1 MLNLLTASTSRVQK
15 RAYCPTPFM
24 SLPGE
29 NHFLPQYAGYD
40 LSWSSICEHS
50 HENKK
55 SRLLNPTSLV
65 PLLRFGHML
74 VSSHPQID
82 CVNQF
87 STGNQEN
94 VAPFTNYTHQNIKRP
109 RFMADKPDQYVQAFC
124 SSTKPYVSSSN
135 SSEDLKLSSNVPW
148 SSDPYPL
155 DYICEK
161 NLLNTSF
168 SSCFGSIKTPGTST
182 IIVSKLPQSVC
193 VMFPNTDTTQIS
205 YSGCNSYASVSAH
218 TSCSATVQATEN
230 SSLPFTHS
238 STNSSRDSKNIS
250 QDEEGTQN
258 NLKASVFKH
267 EPRKRKSRNYSSTVM
282 VEVNTTGQ
290 TNSSFFHS
298 NENIITKGD
307 AKSTLNSDQEYQSSS
322 CATTVPIQLTN
333 ASGVTPSTM
342 CEQLSYPFSHN
353 VITHTSSSVSSRP
366 KCSINHAPL
375 SSNAVRRSMSTSRR
389 PILPNHLRKYPNTL
403 LLNTRLGFKSVC
415 NTAAIQSIH
424 HIRSDLKPIPCH
436 DRPPFTQYHRQN
448 VSSAINESSNRKR
461 KSTSTRENKPSILK
475 PFIIASKT
483 GSVVTSS
490 NTGVITPSFKIDA
503 LPSYIIANFIPTNL
517 AYVNTVYYSSPEE
530 DFLWKSQFFG
540 KKNAQQLIYTLIY
553 LFAKSLHLRNSHQ
566 LHQLRFGLNSQL
578 KVVYFNDNNDDE
590 INNNKIKSDT
600 SYLTLKDDPM
610 MSSNKCI
617 NHKSGN
623 SSLIYRPDSSCSL
636 LTKTSIT
643 SMSPSSALS
652 SSPPPRTTVTNVS
665 SQKNYS
671 YFDYL
676 DENTPRDYTVKQ
688 NAKLQNK
695 ISRCSSISFPRSDTN
710 EQQLMTT
717 TTSSEIN
724 FIFDHNSVNNHERCI
739 VCYHEFYVFKRL
751 SSIGQSLKNN
761 YFLTWK
767 TNCTTENSWFNCRP
781 IEPAQLATILR
792 KIESTLAYTA
802 VRIKQRKQYKINSL
816 PLELGSSQDLITK
829 STSSRLSSVK
839 NNLQQIK
846 RLDNSCYSNSG
857 NSPLNL
863 VTRKYK
869 NQTDTGV
876 NVRIFKTSG
885 YQQSNFQINIAH
897 PTCLDY
903 WPELT
908 ERARQSPWQC
918 SDCKT
923 CTVCNNSEYRSDLII
938 CDACDKGFHIE
949 CHRPKLEE
957 SIDRSLPWVCAS
969 CQDEGY
975 RVAIG
980 TLPSGNNNQNYSS
993 PNKTKESNDDLMKT
1007 PLKEINSS
1015 YEYIKT
1021 ESKQEINESGV
1032 EENIIKSVESSPHST
1047 VGQHL
1052 TTTTSNTICNENFP
1066 ADINSTGH
1074 SSVVLTPTKTCC
1086 STSPKLNE
1094 SNNSNN
1100 NSTNISTN
1108 NNSTTCGINS
1118 VQLDGECLHENKS
1131 STSIQED
1138 ATDNDKKTSPISS
1151 NSTSDLH
1158 LKSCLEDNNNNN
1170 NDTSNIKEIKNEIE
1184 NISESNMIINGEN
1197 QEIPSNNNRPTDVS
1211 IWSVDH
1217 VQQWLLEEGF
1227 PREAEAFYQ
1236 QEIDGTCLL
1245 LMKRMDVL
1253 TELGIKLGPA
1263 VKIYERIKRFQSQ
1276 CGSPT

>member
-1 MLNLLTASTSRVQK
+1 
-15 RAYCPTPFM
+15 
-24 SLPGE
+24 
-29 NHFLPQYAGYD
+29 
-40 LSWSSICEHS
+40 
-50 HENKK
+50 
-55 SRLLNPTSLV
+55 
-65 PLLRFGHML
+65 
-74 VSSHPQID
+74 
-82 CVNQF
+82 
-87 STGNQEN
+87 
-94 VAPFTNYTHQNIKRP
+94 
-109 RFMADKPDQYVQAFC
+109 
-124 SSTKPYVSSSN
+124 
-135 SSEDLKLSSNVPW
+135 
-148 SSDPYPL
+148 
-155 DYICEK
+155 
-161 NLLNTSF
+161 
-168 SSCFGSIKTPGTST
+168 
-182 IIVSKLPQSVC
+182 
-193 VMFPNTDTTQIS
+193 
-205 YSGCNSYASVSAH
+205 
-218 TSCSATVQATEN
+218 
-230 SSLPFTHS
+230 
-238 STNSSRDSKNIS
+238 
-250 QDEEGTQN
+250 
-258 NLKASVFKH
+258 
-267 EPRKRKSRNYSSTVM
+267 
-282 VEVNTTGQ
+282 
-290 TNSSFFHS
+290 
-298 NENIITKGD
+298 
-307 AKSTLNSDQEYQSSS
+307 
-322 CATTVPIQLTN
+322 
-333 ASGVTPSTM
+333 
-342 CEQLSYPFSHN
+342 
-353 VITHTSSSVSSRP
+353 
-366 KCSINHAPL
+366 
-375 SSNAVRRSMSTSRR
+375 
-389 PILPNHLRKYPNTL
+389 
-403 LLNTRLGFKSVC
+403 
-415 NTAAIQSIH
+415 
-424 HIRSDLKPIPCH
+424 
-436 DRPPFTQYHRQN
+436 
-448 VSSAINESSNRKR
+448 
-461 KSTSTRENKPSILK
+461 
-475 PFIIASKT
+475 
-483 GSVVTSS
+483 
-490 NTGVITPSFKIDA
+490 
-503 LPSYIIANFIPTNL
+503 
-517 AYVNTVYYSSPEE
+517 
-530 DFLWKSQFFG
+530 
-540 KKNAQQLIYTLIY
+540 
-553 LFAKSLHLRNSHQ
+553 
-566 LHQLRFGLNSQL
+566 
-578 KVVYFNDNNDDE
+578 
-590 INNNKIKSDT
+590 
-600 SYLTLKDDPM
+600 
-610 MSSNKCI
+610 
-617 NHKSGN
+617 
-623 SSLIYRPDSSCSL
+623 
-636 LTKTSIT
+636 
-643 SMSPSSALS
+643 MSPSSALS

-885 YQQSNFQINIAH
+885 YQQSNFQINIGGRTLESISFETH

-1066 ADINSTGH
+1066 ADINST
-1074 SSVVLTPTKTCC
+1074 
-1086 STSPKLNE
+1086 
-1094 SNNSNN
+1094 
-1100 NSTNISTN
+1100 
-1108 NNSTTCGINS
+1108 
-1118 VQLDGECLHENKS
+1118 
-1131 STSIQED
+1131 
-1138 ATDNDKKTSPISS
+1138 
-1151 NSTSDLH
+1151 
-1158 LKSCLEDNNNNN
+1158 
-1170 NDTSNIKEIKNEIE
+1170 EIKNEIE